1 MQQWPAN
8 PPPYWAYPSIAPPYY
23 PVWSAPP
30 VPGVKKHKK
39 RPKVEPIFKP
49 QDLIIEEV
57 ELDQDGRQI
66 KVSTHFYPASGG
78 PRIFSEGVGA
88 EAFAQYRADMLDAV
102 RRREELRELN
112 QQSILEFETQR
123 QLKLQTENQR
133 IKEQLE
139 AEREYRK
146 KDKQE
151 YDIQFA
157 LAVEK
162 LKKSQPVQD
171 KQSLNSGSLIG
182 SQSRLGQ
189 AGLQALNA
197 GSSSR
202 AAAQL
207 TSQSRYSDQD
217 VQYGANRQNP
227 RTLAGARSAGQPAES
242 FGVTGAGSQSRSR
255 LQKQASALEED
266 MLSSNVQ
273 LGKAKST
280 DQTAGQEFSGVPVS
294 LANQPEL
301 KDLRGARSGQ
311 LERIDSQVSEYLE
324 SRSRVE
330 ENPGPNPNNRPPST
344 NAPKSLREY

>member
-1 MQQWPAN
+1 MQQSVGM
-8 PPPYWAYPSIAPPYY
+8 PPPYWMYPPPPAAFYQG
-23 PVWSAPP
+23 WSVPP
-30 VPGVKKHKK
+30 QQTRKEKK

-57 ELDQDGRQI
+57 ELDRDGRQM

-133 IKEQLE
+133 IKQQLLD
-139 AEREYRK
+139 EREYRK

-151 YDIQFA
+151 YEVQFA
-157 LAVEK
+157 LAVDK
-162 LKKSQPVQD
+162 LKKSQVRDD

-182 SQSRLGQ
+182 SQSRLGR
-189 AGLQALNA
+189 AGLQALNTD
-197 GSSSR
+197 SSAR
-202 AAAQL
+202 ALAPKL
-207 TSQSRYSDQD
+207 SQSRFSDQD
-217 VQYGANRQNP
+217 IQGQQMRQNP
-227 RTLAGARSAGQPAES
+227 GNQASRVAQPTES
-242 FGVTGAGSQSRSR
+242 FGMTGAGSQSRSR
-255 LQKQASALEED
+255 PQKQASALEED
-266 MLSSNVQ
+266 MLSSNQQ

-294 LANQPEL
+294 LANQPGL
-301 KDLRGARSGQ
+301 KDINVGRSTQ

-324 SRSRVE
+324 SRSRVD
-330 ENPGPNPNNRPPST
+330 ENPQQTNNNRPSST